1 MDTITSNSVTYKIV
15 NRTESEDARKIDAT
29 CKNKWKWSR
38 LEEKDVNGGYLS
50 AYVRK
55 INVGGSAFC
64 IYCNKT
70 LVYGNT
76 GKNDLLKHATKST
89 EQSNKKNY

>member
-1 MDTITSNSVTYKIV
+1 MDTVTSNSVTYKIV

-55 INVGGSAFC
+55 LM
-64 IYCNKT
+64 
-70 LVYGNT
+70 LVVQRFVFIVI
-76 GKNDLLKHATKST
+76 KL
-89 EQSNKKNY
+89 